1 MIETI
6 QIILE
11 IGTSLLSLKSF
22 FINSKRKKE
31 ISEWLY
37 ELGSN
42 VEDLAHY
49 LENNQYP
56 NNCCQRM
63 TIVYDDLHTIVG
75 DAITNKDE
83 ENLKDLI
90 RSCLNI
96 ERLYYEYI
104 NLDEPNKI
112 DCVQELHSIAGSILG
127 MADTLKYQK

>member
-11 IGTSLLSLKSF
+11 IGTSLLSLKGF

-31 ISEWLY
+31 IAEWLY

-49 LENNQYP
+49 LENNQFP
-56 NNCCQRM
+56 VNCCQRM
-63 TIVYDDLHTIVG
+63 SIVYDNLHQIVG
-75 DAITNKDE
+75 DVITNKDE

-104 NLDEPNKI
+104 HLDEPNKI
-112 DCVQELHSIAGSILG
+112 DCIQELHSIGGSILG